1 MKARE
6 KKSTSGLKEKNQA
19 KIMYIVTL
27 YPCTFFILTEEKKV
41 LASSH
46 LQRWGWSS
54 GGVPVSIATATMS
67 ASSSATA

>member
-1 MKARE
+1 
-6 KKSTSGLKEKNQA
+6 
-19 KIMYIVTL
+19 MYIVTL
-27 YPCTFFILTEEKKV
+27 YPCMFFILTEEKKV